1 MSLLSFPCGC
11 CSSRKFYPGCT
22 RAGRLK
28 PVYVHFLVLHN
39 HNRKLSWTPSPIPI
53 PPEKHRFVWAH
64 GKQLFPEIEGL
75 LLLQRVS
82 TDHTF
87 ISALFSVSCF
97 LLPAPRVV
105 LSSHNPN
112 KSFSSRV
119 STVSKRNHDLCLSSP
134 KQDLWGID
142 FSIESSGSAVS

>member
-39 HNRKLSWTPSPIPI
+39 HNTDCHGPPPPSPSLL
-53 PPEKHRFVWAH
+53 KNT
-64 GKQLFPEIEGL
+64 GLFEHMESSFS
-75 LLLQRVS
+75 QRLRAYCS
-82 TDHTF
+82 CRG
-87 ISALFSVSCF
+87 SALTTHLF
-97 LLPAPRVV
+97 LLFSQCPVCFSLPQEWYWAVTIQT
-105 LSSHNPN
+105 